1 MRIPIFMIFKFVTI
15 IGMWATKALEDG
27 KITAA
32 EGLELIAQLA
42 EIIGVPL
49 ELDVPDKLKVTVEN
63 ITGAHDSKENAAFLT
78 KPDFEEPGE

>member
-1 MRIPIFMIFKFVTI
+1 MKIPIFMIFKFVTI

-49 ELDVPDKLKVTVEN
+49 ELTVPPEVTKTIEDIAGESEFNKLT
-63 ITGAHDSKENAAFLT
+63 TDLS
-78 KPDFEEPGE
+78 KPDFESPK

>member
-49 ELDVPDKLKVTVEN
+49 ELTVPPEVTKTIEDIAGESEFNKLT
-63 ITGAHDSKENAAFLT
+63 TDLS
-78 KPDFEEPGE
+78 KPDFESPK